1 MTIKNYLCRKSF
13 WLKMIFGKFLCLFLR
28 LPPFLGCCAVG
39 KGQAFLVYLNL
50 DYNTSYSANI
60 LFIIIAGYYVSKKC
74 QRIFKLHNVPLMR
87 KIREI
92 WNEYLCDGT
101 IMFIAWHMPFGS
113 VHVFLV
119 WRRIH
124 QNLISGGHE
133 TTDVLLILQVCDVIF
148 LYAGKTNFLVFL
160 GSSTFLTPC
169 KTPRTPPPRLDSV
182 H

>member
-1 MTIKNYLCRKSF
+1 VPL
-13 WLKMIFGKFLCLFLR
+13 KFLAKDDLWKVFVSFFEAPSISRLLR
-28 LPPFLGCCAVG
+28 CWER
-39 KGQAFLVYLNL
+39 
-50 DYNTSYSANI
+50 TSIFECIWTLITIHPSANI
-60 LFIIIAGYYVSKKC
+60 LFIIIARYYVSQNC

-92 WNEYLCDGT
+92 WNEYCGDGI

-133 TTDVLLILQVCDVIF
+133 TTADSTSLWCYFFVCCQNKF
-148 LYAGKTNFLVFL
+148 LGVFL
-160 GSSTFLTPC
+160 GFIDLFDPLQNPSNTSPTVRFSTLIH
-169 KTPRTPPPRLDSV
+169 S
-182 H
+182 